1 MARLINGANG
11 PFIGK
16 AGSFIGYTING
27 VAYMK
32 GLHKTRT
39 KPFTEGELL
48 NQKKFAAAQKWLRPT
63 LDFVKPGFKDYNE
76 RFQGFSAAKSWLMKN
91 AMHVADGEV
100 IIDPSLVKISS
111 GSLSL
116 PEDIAVTFEEPNLF
130 RFTWKSSEPSVLELE
145 QAMALVYNADR
156 GRAFGSVYGNYKSE
170 GEHVVPVEMVK
181 EGATFHCYLAFLAT
195 DRSKQSDS
203 VYLGSFGFDKTT
215 DKVIPRRPNLWIS
228 PVAKPTSSD

>member
-32 GLHKTRT
+32 GLHKKRT
-39 KPFTEGELL
+39 KPPTEGELL
-48 NQKKFAAAQKWLRPT
+48 NQRKFAAAQDWLRPI

-91 AMHVADGEV
+91 AMQVADGEV

-111 GSLSL
+111 GTL
-116 PEDIAVTFEEPNLF
+116 PLPQDITVTFEEPNLF
-130 RFTWKSSEPSVLELE
+130 RFTWKPSDPAVLELE
-145 QAMALVYNADR
+145 QAMALVYNAEFSESY
-156 GRAFGSVYGNYKSE
+156 GRVYGNYKSE
-170 GEHVVPVEMVK
+170 GEHVVPVEILK
-181 EGATFHCYLAFLAT
+181 EGATFHCYLAFLTT

-203 VYLGSFGFDKTT
+203 VYLGTFEFERTT
-215 DKVIPRRPNLWIS
+215 DKVVPRPPNLWIS
-228 PVAKPTSSD
+228 AITKPR